1 MVKTKLSFTKK
12 VLLTLLSLLFV
23 FAASAA
29 LILPAANT
37 AYAASEK
44 VAEFHFWQIGKGSG
58 TRTDN
63 GVGFQYSGI
72 KANTDSNITIGANST
87 VTITV
92 SESTINSNGITSGEF
107 YIYASNISY
116 TWKRGST
123 TLKSGS
129 ISSFVQVKETSIA
142 GSGDLV
148 LSLTNSNS
156 SDVTG
161 VHFENPN
168 YSLYAAPKRSVS
180 ITAGTGVKS
189 VYMST
194 SSTATSGDSSG
205 TEYADGTTVYGFAKL
220 DKGYSAKSGWTLVS
234 GTANAENAI
243 YRVGSKKISS
253 SQKSF
258 GTISADATSY
268 TISYTLNGGALPSGY
283 PTSYTITTNTFSLS
297 NPTKTGYTFSGW
309 TGSNGST
316 KQTSVSI
323 TKGSTGNKSYTA
335 NWTANSYTV
344 TLNKNN
350 GTGGSN
356 SVSAT
361 YGSAMPS
368 ATMPT
373 RTGYT
378 FSGYFDSNNV
388 KYYNANGSSAK
399 NWDKASAAT
408 LTAQWQINQYPVSCP
423 ASTEHASFFVSSSNN
438 ATSGSTNGNFD
449 YNSTVYFYVV
459 ADEGYYKPDGSS
471 WQKTGMSGDR
481 IIYRANSLTVSAGTN
496 EFEAE
501 TPQIGADIVASATGY
516 NAPFDKSSHSITVN
530 VTTPASGYVVKYK
543 VGNGDYSTTNPQYTD
558 VCNVTVEYKVT
569 ADGYYPFIGGAT
581 VVITQQENVSY
592 TTAPAKNEGL
602 IYNGAAQALL
612 TAGTSNYGT
621 IQYKLGD
628 EGEWTNSVPQVQNVG
643 EYVVYYRVPA
653 DANQAGIPE
662 SSFTVSIA
670 EVNKDELNAII
681 NEASDYYDSIADTYP
696 TIAAGFLS
704 DIADAEDIRDNVN
717 VTEEQVADATSAL
730 TDKLSTTI
738 IAVAEAKIYSIG
750 TPEDTEA
757 FRGKAEGARE
767 LYDALTTEQ
776 KGIFPEDALKV
787 LTDDEAVI
795 DVMDE
800 IDAIGTPEDTAD
812 FREKVE
818 DARNSYNAL
827 TDDQKGIFPEDVL
840 KKLTDYEA
848 VIDVMDEID
857 AIGTPEDTEDFRD
870 AVEDARGSYEEL
882 TDDQKEIF
890 PEDVLKKLTDYEAVI
905 DVMDEIDE
913 IINPEDSEDFREQV
927 ETARESY
934 DELTDDQKEIFPE
947 DVLKTLTDDE
957 AVIDVMDEIDAIGTP
972 EDTKAFRDK
981 VKKAR
986 EHYDELT
993 DDQKEIFPEDVLKTL
1008 TDDEAIIDVMD
1019 EIHAIGKPKN
1029 TRAFKDAVRGAR
1041 DSYEELTDEQK
1052 EIFPEDALKMLT
1064 DYEAVLD
1071 VMTEINVIGTPE
1083 DTAAFRKKVSNARNA
1098 YKALSGKQ
1106 KAMFP
1111 SDVLKKLTD
1120 YEAVIAVM
1128 DEIDEIIKPEDT
1140 EDFREQVEAARESY
1154 DELTDDQKGI
1164 FPEDVLKKLTDDEAV
1179 VDVMDEIDAI
1189 GTPEDTKAFK
1199 DKVKKAREHYD
1210 DLTDDQKEIFPE
1222 DVLKTLTDYEAVVD
1236 VMNEIDAIGTPE
1248 DTKAFRDKVEKAR
1261 EYYDDLTDDQKEIFP
1276 EDVLKKLTDYE
1287 AIVDVMDE
1295 IDEII
1300 KPEDSEDFRE
1310 QVEAAREHYD
1320 DLTDDQKEIFPEDV
1334 LKTLTDY
1341 EAIVDVMDEINK
1353 IGKVEYT
1360 DACKERIDKA
1370 RKEYDAL
1377 TDKQKD
1383 LLPVE
1388 TLQTLIDAEKAYEAM
1403 DMINAIGTIENTAES
1418 KAKIKKARKIYD
1430 DLTHSQKDLV
1440 AQRFVKTLTD
1450 AEAAFEV
1457 IDKINAIGDVK
1468 YTAESKELIDN
1479 AREMYNALSEE
1490 QKASVKNYGVLTQAE
1505 IDYAKVEETVL
1516 KINAIGDVEYT
1527 AESKALIDDA
1537 RAAYNALSEKQK
1549 ALVNNYSV
1557 LTAKEEQYA
1566 ELERNAK
1573 ITTVSIIA
1581 ASVLGVAGIVALLL
1595 FFIKK
1600 KKKKPEEQA

>member
-12 VLLTLLSLLFV
+12 VLLALLSLLFV

-92 SESTINSNGITSGEF
+92 SESTINSKGITSGEF

-116 TWKRGST
+116 AWKRGST
-123 TLKSGS
+123 TLKSGN

-161 VHFENPN
+161 VHFESPN
-168 YSLYAAPKRSVS
+168 YVLYAAEKRSVS

-234 GTANAENAI
+234 GTANTENAI

-268 TISYTLNGGALPSGY
+268 TISYTLNGGTLPSGY
-283 PTSYTITTNTFSLS
+283 PTNYTITTDTFSLS
-297 NPTKTGYTFSGW
+297 NPTKTGYAFAGW

-335 NWTANSYTV
+335 NWTANTYTV
-344 TLNKNN
+344 TLSKNN
-350 GTGGSN
+350 GTGGSD
-356 SVSAT
+356 SVTAT
-361 YGSAMPS
+361 YGAAMPS

-408 LTAQWQINQYPVSCP
+408 LTAKWQINQYPVSCP
-423 ASTEHASFFVSSSNN
+423 TNTDHASFFVSSSDN
-438 ATSGSTNGNFD
+438 ATSGSTSGNFD

-501 TPQIGADIVASATGY
+501 TPQMGADIVASATGY
-516 NAPFDKSSHSITVN
+516 KAPFDKGSHSITVN

-543 VGNGDYSTTNPQYTD
+543 VGNGDYSTTNPQYTG
-558 VCNVTVEYKVT
+558 VCNVAVEYKVT

-738 IAVAEAKIYSIG
+738 IAVAEAKIDAIG

-776 KGIFPEDALKV
+776 KGIFPEDVLKV

-800 IDAIGTPEDTAD
+800 IDAIGEPEDTAD

-818 DARNSYNAL
+818 DARNSYDAL
-827 TDDQKGIFPEDVL
+827 TEDQKEIFPEDVL
-840 KKLTDYEA
+840 KTLTDYEA

-857 AIGTPEDTEDFRD
+857 AIGTPEDTEDFREK
-870 AVEDARGSYEEL
+870 VEDARNSYDAL
-882 TDDQKEIF
+882 TDDQKAIF
-890 PEDVLKKLTDYEAVI
+890 PEDVLKV
-905 DVMDEIDE
+905 
-913 IINPEDSEDFREQV
+913 
-927 ETARESY
+927 
-934 DELTDDQKEIFPE
+934 
-947 DVLKTLTDDE
+947 LTDDE
-957 AVIDVMDEIDAIGTP
+957 AVIDVMDEIDAIGEP
-972 EDTKAFRDK
+972 EDTAEFREK
-981 VKKAR
+981 VEDAR
-986 EHYDELT
+986 NSYDALT
-993 DDQKEIFPEDVLKTL
+993 DDQKAIFPEDVLKTL

-1019 EIHAIGKPKN
+1019 EIHAIGKPKD
-1029 TRAFKDAVRGAR
+1029 TQAFKDAVRGAR
-1041 DSYEELTDEQK
+1041 ESYEELTEDQK

-1083 DTAAFRKKVSNARNA
+1083 DTAAFRKKVGNARNA
-1098 YKALSGKQ
+1098 YNALSGKQ

-1111 SDVLKKLTD
+1111 SDVLKILTD
-1120 YEAVIAVM
+1120 DEAVIAVM
-1128 DEIDEIIKPEDT
+1128 DEID
-1140 EDFREQVEAARESY
+1140 
-1154 DELTDDQKGI
+1154 
-1164 FPEDVLKKLTDDEAV
+1164 
-1179 VDVMDEIDAI
+1179 AI
-1189 GTPEDTKAFK
+1189 GD
-1199 DKVKKAREHYD
+1199 VK
-1210 DLTDDQKEIFPE
+1210 
-1222 DVLKTLTDYEAVVD
+1222 
-1236 VMNEIDAIGTPE
+1236 
-1248 DTKAFRDKVEKAR
+1248 
-1261 EYYDDLTDDQKEIFP
+1261 
-1276 EDVLKKLTDYE
+1276 
-1287 AIVDVMDE
+1287 
-1295 IDEII
+1295 
-1300 KPEDSEDFRE
+1300 
-1310 QVEAAREHYD
+1310 
-1320 DLTDDQKEIFPEDV
+1320 
-1334 LKTLTDY
+1334 
-1341 EAIVDVMDEINK
+1341 
-1353 IGKVEYT
+1353 YT
-1360 DACKERIDKA
+1360 DTCKGRIDRA
-1370 RKEYDAL
+1370 RNAYEGL
-1377 TDKQKD
+1377 TDKQKN
-1383 LLPVE
+1383 LLPE
-1388 TLQTLIDAEKAYEAM
+1388 KTLQTLIDAEKAYEAM
-1403 DMINAIGTIENTAES
+1403 DRINDIGTVENTAES
-1418 KAKIKKARKIYD
+1418 KAKIQKARESFD
-1430 DLTHSQKDLV
+1430 NLTHNQKGLV
-1440 AQRFVKTLTD
+1440 APKFVKALTD
-1450 AEAAFEV
+1450 AEAAFSV
-1457 IDKINAIGDVK
+1457 IDKINDIGDVEYTAESKSLIDDARAAYESLDGDRKAIIPESTLQTLIDAEKAYKAMDRINAIGDVK
-1468 YTAESKELIDN
+1468 YTSESKALIDN
-1479 AREMYNALSEE
+1479 ARDVYDALSEK

-1505 IDYAKVEETVL
+1505 IDYAKVEETVI
-1516 KINAIGDVEYT
+1516 KINAIGNVEYT
-1527 AESKALIDDA
+1527 AKSKALIDDA
-1537 RAAYNALSEKQK
+1537 RATYNALSEKQK
-1549 ALVNNYSV
+1549 TLVSNYSV
-1557 LTAKEEQYA
+1557 LTATEEQYA
-1566 ELERNAK
+1566 ILDKNSK
-1573 ITTVSIIA
+1573 IITVSIIA
-1581 ASVLGVAGIVALLL
+1581 ACVIGVAGIIALLL

-1600 KKKKPEEQA
+1600 KKKKTEEQG